1 MKELFEKIKQN
12 FEFFE
17 KKQGRP
23 SKETLR
29 KRRIFY
35 ITLVL
40 LFVLVL
46 VGITSLT
53 LSKIN
58 KNKLKGETTSATTN
72 NFNFS
77 EDYYDNKTGDYNYYV
92 VAPNN
97 IKYYKIC
104 SYTKNKDGK
113 YEQTSCNE
121 ISSDTNEQLS
131 LSLFSKEDVKEQHKV
146 SIQVFE
152 NSNYTIVNKNVNTW
166 KPNGWK
172 INSIDNS
179 AYAEFT
185 VDPSLKHETCIND
198 EVEGGIGVTTVVN
211 NLNLIKRIINQIFK
225 LLFNY
230 TPFVENTNSKQL
242 GIVKKAPDIEETSG
256 VSNVTAEKTYN
267 TTFELKNT
275 YNSKAYYKIV
285 KYKSTDLKPENLTDK
300 GTCLAFNGK
309 SVNVKTSFNISKTN
323 KEAAGVL
330 KVFLSKELCEAEDGD
345 YTKAFAQSITKYKYT
360 GSTATT
366 KTTTKTTTSNKVV
379 PKMVLNK
386 IQLYDKN
393 LGLGTVNKK
402 IGDDTYSVHE
412 IKNEGQVNLTYN
424 ITKNVANESKYYRKM
439 YIYDDFKNGKQIN
452 TDSSYCRPYNFNGVA
467 VDDFK
472 IGLSQSTVRTEFKV
486 YSNSNCTGDAVS
498 TTTDYYLYNG
508 GEVKDND
515 TDGTVTLTAYGHQE
529 TACVSDMNKLK
540 NAIYKDS
547 TYGDVRVIAANKL
560 KNDYGCGTIVEL
572 KGKIQLENQTV
583 SSVRAIVL
591 DIGGTTALKNG
602 TVFDLMLNCGETG
615 TGSLKCSGKEMYY
628 SNPVVTYKILRKG
641 YKGTPSGVS
650 TTKKTTSGNN
660 ITITL
665 KDKSG
670 LKSSNNI
677 VNVTNTGDYHVEA
690 TVTQTGS
697 SKLYYRWDTYT
708 GVNANNHS
716 YTDDQSHGNYKYCSS
731 FTDNSKTFS
740 SLETLE
746 FTDRD
751 TPRSGKFSLYSSETD
766 CKNGKNSIKS
776 AVIGYQIGS
785 PSTTNNNNSK
795 ISISFKDTDG
805 SEKDSSGTYLAPS
818 SGAYTPI
825 VTIKNPNAQ
834 KIYYRWFTYRGLDA
848 STFNWASSCENT
860 SEKEHTKKDLENLWV
875 SKSGEYS
882 QRSGKLKVYS
892 DYNSCNKDETG
903 TNSSN
908 VLASSIVNYKYQNV
922 STDIKKFKLLKNYTN
937 GNGTL
942 YNISR
947 DIGRQQ
953 PQECF
958 DFALSYAVYIMTNGK
973 KIMKAKNYSYC
984 KYTNNRWD
992 FGADETISLEL
1003 NAASYKKLYDI
1014 VVSNIDK
1021 EIPLVLW
1028 VDNTNPT
1035 GDKGL
1040 YGSGTHFVTIIGYKK
1055 GSVNSLK
1062 TFSDNVYILDPAP
1075 IRSTTSGYEELYNGS
1090 LSEFGY
1096 SLQSTYQLRWWSSKS
1111 TADVPNNKISCSK

>member
-1 MKELFEKIKQN
+1 
-12 FEFFE
+12 
-17 KKQGRP
+17 
-23 SKETLR
+23 
-29 KRRIFY
+29 
-35 ITLVL
+35 
-40 LFVLVL
+40 
-46 VGITSLT
+46 
-53 LSKIN
+53 
-58 KNKLKGETTSATTN
+58 
-72 NFNFS
+72 
-77 EDYYDNKTGDYNYYV
+77 
-92 VAPNN
+92 
-97 IKYYKIC
+97 
-104 SYTKNKDGK
+104 
-113 YEQTSCNE
+113 
-121 ISSDTNEQLS
+121 
-131 LSLFSKEDVKEQHKV
+131 
-146 SIQVFE
+146 
-152 NSNYTIVNKNVNTW
+152 
-166 KPNGWK
+166 
-172 INSIDNS
+172 
-179 AYAEFT
+179 
-185 VDPSLKHETCIND
+185 
-198 EVEGGIGVTTVVN
+198 
-211 NLNLIKRIINQIFK
+211 
-225 LLFNY
+225 
-230 TPFVENTNSKQL
+230 
-242 GIVKKAPDIEETSG
+242 
-256 VSNVTAEKTYN
+256 
-267 TTFELKNT
+267 
-275 YNSKAYYKIV
+275 
-285 KYKSTDLKPENLTDK
+285 
-300 GTCLAFNGK
+300 
-309 SVNVKTSFNISKTN
+309 
-323 KEAAGVL
+323 
-330 KVFLSKELCEAEDGD
+330 
-345 YTKAFAQSITKYKYT
+345 
-360 GSTATT
+360 
-366 KTTTKTTTSNKVV
+366 
-379 PKMVLNK
+379 MVLNK

-402 IGDDTYSVHE
+402 IGDKTYPVHE

-424 ITKNVANESKYYRKM
+424 ITKNVTNESKYYRKM
-439 YIYDDFKNGKQIN
+439 YIYDDFEKGKQIN
-452 TDSSYCRPYNFNGVA
+452 SDASYCRPYNFNDVA

-583 SSVRAIVL
+583 NSVRAIVL

-665 KDKSG
+665 KDKGG
-670 LKSSNNI
+670 LKSNKNI

-716 YTDDQSHGNYKYCSS
+716 YTDDRNHGDYTYCSS
-731 FTDNSKTFS
+731 FTDKSKTFT

-746 FTDRD
+746 FTDKD
-751 TPRSGKFSLYSSETD
+751 TPRSGKFSLYSNESD
-766 CKNGKNSIKS
+766 CKNGKNAVKS

-785 PSTTNNNNSK
+785 QTTTKNNDSK

-805 SEKDSSGTYLAPS
+805 SEKDSSGAYVVSS
-818 SGAYTPI
+818 SGSYTPI

-834 KIYYRWFTYRGLDA
+834 KIYYRWFTYRGLNA
-848 STFNWASSCENT
+848 STFNWASSCEST
-860 SEKEHTKKDLENLWV
+860 SKKEYTKKDLENLWV
-875 SKSGEYS
+875 DKSGEYS

-892 DYNSCNKDETG
+892 DYNSCDKDGTG

-908 VLASSIVNYKYQNV
+908 VLATSIVNYKYQNV
-922 STDIKKFKLLKNYTN
+922 STDIKDFKLLKNYTK

-1055 GSVNSLK
+1055 GAVNSLK

-1111 TADVPNNKISCSK
+1111 MADVPNNKISCSK